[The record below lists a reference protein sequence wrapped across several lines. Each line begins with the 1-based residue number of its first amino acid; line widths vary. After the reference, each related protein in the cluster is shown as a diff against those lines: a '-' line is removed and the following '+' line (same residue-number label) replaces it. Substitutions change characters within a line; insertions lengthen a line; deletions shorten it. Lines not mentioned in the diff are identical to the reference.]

1 VSNLLFLR
9 RSYAYRHAAAETMRH
24 ARAMPPGAE
33 RSAGRRLARALR
45 ELAETEAWLE
55 GQTPHLRRVATD
67 RPTQRSVVR
76 SSA

>member
-9 RSYAYRHAAAETMRH
+9 RSYAYRHAAAEVMRD

-33 RSAGRRLARALR
+33 RCAARRLARALR

-55 GQTPHLRRVATD
+55 GQMPYLRRVATE
-67 RPTQRSVVR
+67 RPTQRSAVR

>member
-1 VSNLLFLR
+1 LFLR
-9 RSYAYRHAAAETMRH
+9 RSYAYRHAAAQTMRE

-33 RSAGRRLARALR
+33 RRATRRLARALK

-55 GQTPHLRRVATD
+55 GQTPPLRPVAHN
-67 RPTQRSVVR
+67 RANQRNAIR